1 LEKKMIIKF
10 QNKYN
15 VKIQCSNDLEFV
27 DCGNYNSEEDALIMY
42 NYSFK
47 VLNGT
52 EPTKLPEYFEY
63 GLVHKNN
70 IEEQYGFLRVKLW
83 I

>member
-1 LEKKMIIKF
+1 L
-10 QNKYN
+10 
-15 VKIQCSNDLEFV
+15 V
-27 DCGNYNSEEDALIMY
+27 MY

-70 IEEQYGFLRVKLW
+70 IEEQYGFLRVK
-83 I
+83 